1 MNKVYSADAP
11 WIEKRE
17 PIVCLWKPDYNRGFI
32 SNMNTSLLV
41 DVMCFSDKQLEDYAL
56 MMKAC
61 GFTGVQV
68 TDMCTAWRHSGSPEF
83 VHDRLK
89 VLANALHRHGMEFSL
104 WTWSAEFSGHGWHD
118 DEVRYVPMDGGRAID
133 DPKVRAA
140 FEKYYDIYAEMAPYT
155 DRVIAHYYDPGN
167 LPTMDDVVDFLRL
180 FADKFKAANPN
191 VQICV
196 DTWGSPSDFPDRLV
210 AAGFEDIMLME
221 LPFLPNWSEEGKRA
235 KFREGVKDLGCG
247 LGSWGWYTCE
257 YEIDQHAMMTVN
269 NRVLSDVYNK
279 VREQGDHV
287 MVPSYWSEMD
297 SYHVLN
303 FFSLYAAGH
312 LLTNPDADPD
322 VLLAES
328 AAAVAGDENAEGLL
342 YVLELIRDA
351 RSGDTWESYWWTHE
365 GGKYNVLINTDPEE
379 IFNRAKKSLDI
390 LEEFTA
396 AKLNSPKVHLPLKP
410 WQIMKLMMPHVEQ
423 IMKYARFRMDFAK
436 LEEMYASE
444 GDTEAVRA
452 YLSDIY
458 KPMPEYNCIIGLW
471 GQPETIEQFK
481 MLDAFSK
488 KSGIPLPRIP
498 WKDYY
503 YKRRLVDHLTV
514 ISRQRPGKQVFVDKC
529 FYEAGLGLGGYDE
542 TKYLVSEL
550 VREGV
555 FEENEKGEVA
565 LANFETTKY
574 DFNI

>member
-1 MNKVYSADAP
+1 MNGYSVNNP
-11 WIEKRE
+11 WIAKRE
-17 PIVCLWKPDYNRGFI
+17 PIVCLWKPDYNRGFV

-41 DVMCFSDKQLEDYAL
+41 DVMCFSDRQLEEYAL

-89 VLANALHRHGMEFSL
+89 VFANALHKHGMEFSL
-104 WTWSAEFSGHGWHD
+104 WAWAAEFSGHGWQ
-118 DEVRYVPMDGGRAID
+118 DEDVYYCPENGGRAID

-167 LPTMDDVVDFLRL
+167 LPTMEDVIDFLRL

-196 DTWGSPSDFPDRLV
+196 DTWGSPSDFPDKLV
-210 AAGFEDIMLME
+210 EAGFDDIMLME

-235 KFREGVKDLGCG
+235 RFREGVKALGCG

-257 YEIDQHAMMTVN
+257 YEIDQHAMMSIN
-269 NRVLSDVYNK
+269 NRVLKDVYK
-279 VREQGDHV
+279 QVQAQGDHV
-287 MVPSYWSEMD
+287 MIPSYWSEMD

-312 LLTNPDADPD
+312 LLTDPDADPD
-322 VLLAES
+322 ELLAES
-328 AAAVAGDENAEGLL
+328 AVLLAGDDKAAELL

-351 RSGDTWESYWWTHE
+351 RSGDSWATYWWTHE
-365 GGKYNVLINTDPEE
+365 DGKYNVLFNTDPVE
-379 IFNRAKKSLDI
+379 ILERAEKSLVI
-390 LEEFTA
+390 LDGLV
-396 AKLNSPKVHLPLKP
+396 KSKIDCPKEHFPLKP

-423 IMKYARFRMDFAK
+423 IKKWAEFRIAFAK
-436 LEEMYASE
+436 VQKMYESE
-444 GDTEAVRA
+444 GGTEAVRA
-452 YLSDIY
+452 ALADAYRPI
-458 KPMPEYNCIIGLW
+458 PEYNCIVGLW
-471 GQPETIEQFK
+471 GQVESVEMI
-481 MLDAFSK
+481 K
-488 KSGIPLPRIP
+488 KVEKFCRDTGIPMPRVG
-498 WKDYY
+498 WNDYY
-503 YKRRLVDHLTV
+503 YKRRIVDYLTSQ
-514 ISRQRPGKQVFVDKC
+514 SRQDHGKRIFRDNC
-529 FYEAGLGLGGYDE
+529 FYEAGLGFGGYDE
-542 TKYLVSEL
+542 TKRLVAEL

-555 FEENEKGEVA
+555 LVENDKGEVA
-565 LANFETTKY
+565 LANADAVKY

>member
-1 MNKVYSADAP
+1 MYNINNP

-17 PIVCLWKPDYNRGFI
+17 PIVCLWKPDYNRGFN

-41 DVMCFSDKQLEDYAL
+41 DVMCFSDRQLEEYAL

-89 VLANALHRHGMEFSL
+89 VFANALHKHGMEFTL
-104 WTWSAEFSGHGWHD
+104 WAWAAEFSGHGWQ
-118 DEVRYVPMDGGRAID
+118 DEEVFYCPENGGRAID

-167 LPTMDDVVDFLRL
+167 LPTMEDTIDMLRL

-191 VQICV
+191 VKICV
-196 DTWGSPSDFPDRLV
+196 DTWGSPDTFPDKLV
-210 AAGFEDIMLME
+210 EAGFEDIMLME

-235 KFREGVKDLGCG
+235 RFRKGVKELGCG

-257 YEIDQHAMMTVN
+257 YEIDQHPMMSVN
-269 NRVLSDVYNK
+269 NRVLKDVYK
-279 VREQGDHV
+279 QVQSQGDHI

-312 LLTNPDADPD
+312 LLINPDDDPD
-322 VLLAES
+322 KLLSES
-328 AAAVAGDENAEGLL
+328 AALVAGEENAADFL

-351 RSGDTWESYWWTHE
+351 RSGDTWATYWWTHE
-365 GGKYNVLINTDPEE
+365 GGKHNVLFNSDPVD
-379 IFNRAKKSLDI
+379 IRTRAAKSLEI
-390 LEEFTA
+390 LDRLVK
-396 AKLNSPKVHLPLKP
+396 AKTDCASVNLPLKP

-423 IMKYARFRMDFAK
+423 IRHYAEFRIGFS
-436 LEEMYASE
+436 EMEKMYEAEGAS
-444 GDTEAVRA
+444 DNVRA
-452 YLSDIY
+452 KMAEIW
-458 KPMPEYNCIIGLW
+458 KPVPEFNCIIGMW
-471 GQPETIEQFK
+471 GQVESIEMLK
-481 MLDAFSK
+481 MLNSFSEK
-488 KSGIPLPRIP
+488 TGIPVPRVG
-498 WKDYY
+498 WFDYY
-503 YKRRLVDHLTV
+503 HKRRLVDYLT
-514 ISRQRPGKQVFVDKC
+514 SMTRQDRGQRIFRDKC
-529 FYEAGLGLGGYDE
+529 YYEGGIGFGGYDE
-542 TKYLVSEL
+542 TKYLVGEL
-550 VREGV
+550 IREGV
-555 FEENEKGEVA
+555 LIENEKGEVA
-565 LANFETTKY
+565 LANENAVKY

>member
-1 MNKVYSADAP
+1 MNSYSVNNP
-11 WIEKRE
+11 WIAKRE

-68 TDMCTAWRHSGSPEF
+68 TDMCTAWRHSSSPEF

-89 VLANALHRHGMEFSL
+89 VLANALHKHGMEFSL

-118 DEVRYVPMDGGRAID
+118 DEVRYVPENGGRAID
-133 DPKVRAA
+133 DPKVRAT

-180 FADKFKAANPN
+180 FADKFKAANPS

-196 DTWGSPSDFPDRLV
+196 DTWGSPPEFPDRLV
-210 AAGFEDIMLME
+210 EAGFEDIMLME

-235 KFREGVKDLGCG
+235 RFREGVKALECG

-257 YEIDQHAMMTVN
+257 YEIDQHAMMSVN
-269 NRVLSDVYNK
+269 NRVLKDVYK
-279 VREQGDHV
+279 QVQTQGDHV
-287 MVPSYWSEMD
+287 MIPSYWSEMD

-312 LLTNPDADPD
+312 LLTDPDADPD
-322 VLLAES
+322 ILLEES
-328 AAAVAGDENAEGLL
+328 AAAVAGDADAESLL
-342 YVLELIRDA
+342 YALELIRDA
-351 RSGDTWESYWWTHE
+351 RSGDTWASYWWTHE
-365 GGKYNVLINTDPEE
+365 DGKYNVLYTTDPVEILKRATKAKNLLEE
-379 IFNRAKKSLDI
+379 LVAKKLDC
-390 LEEFTA
+390 
-396 AKLNSPKVHLPLKP
+396 AKINLPLKP
-410 WQIMKLMMPHVEQ
+410 WKIMKLMLPHVEQ
-423 IMKYARFRMDFAK
+423 ILKFAEFRIGFRK
-436 LEEMYASE
+436 LEEMYEAE

-452 YLSDIY
+452 YLADIY

-471 GQPETIEQFK
+471 GQPEAIEQFK

-488 KSGIPLPRIP
+488 RSGIPLPHIG
-498 WKDYY
+498 WKDHY
-503 YKRRLVDHLTV
+503 YKRRLVDYLTV
-514 ISRQRPGKQVFVDKC
+514 ISRQQPGEQVFVDDI
-529 FYEAGLGLGGYDE
+529 FYEYGYAFGGADE
-542 TKYLVSEL
+542 TKYLVDEL

-555 FEENEKGEVA
+555 LVRREDGKVA
-565 LANFETTKY
+565 LANYETTRY